1 MRIEVLLDLKTRL
14 GESPVWDV
22 EQQRLWWVD
31 SLDGRLFA
39 CNAQGGAIKSWD
51 VRQKIGSFA
60 LRQNGEGAVVALQNG
75 VHLLDFASGEL
86 TLLHHPEADRPFN
99 RLNDGKVDR
108 QGRFLFGSMDMREEE
123 PSGALYRLDP
133 DLSLHVLKK
142 DIIVSNAPCWSPS
155 GETFYFADTWT
166 GEICAWDYNTATGD
180 LSGERVFCHVDRSEG
195 GAADGATVDSE
206 GYLWNALVYAGKL
219 VRYTPEGKVDRII
232 EMPVKKVTSVMFGGE
247 NLDVLQNY
255 YFHND
260 VATVLQN
267 YFHYCSLE
275 MSCVELARTFLFLA
289 DRGIAP
295 HLDAPV
301 IAPIQSRQVN
311 ALMMTSGMYQNAGEF
326 AWRVGLPAK
335 SGVGGG
341 IVAIVPQE
349 MAIAVWSP
357 ELDDA
362 GNSLA
367 GVAMLEKLTQRMG
380 RSVF

>member
-123 PSGALYRLDP
+123 PSGALYRLDA

-180 LSGERVFCHVDRSEG
+180 LSGERVFCHVDRREG

-232 EMPVKKVTSVMFGGE
+232 EMPVKKSDQR
-247 NLDVLQNY
+247 DV
-255 YFHND
+255 
-260 VATVLQN
+260 
-267 YFHYCSLE
+267 
-275 MSCVELARTFLFLA
+275 R
-289 DRGIAP
+289 RRKP
-295 HLDAPV
+295 
-301 IAPIQSRQVN
+301 
-311 ALMMTSGMYQNAGEF
+311 
-326 AWRVGLPAK
+326 
-335 SGVGGG
+335 
-341 IVAIVPQE
+341 
-349 MAIAVWSP
+349 
-357 ELDDA
+357 
-362 GNSLA
+362 
-367 GVAMLEKLTQRMG
+367 
-380 RSVF
+380 

>member
-1 MRIEVLLDLKTRL
+1 M
-14 GESPVWDV
+14 
-22 EQQRLWWVD
+22 D

-123 PSGALYRLDP
+123 PSGALYRPDA

-142 DIIVSNAPCWSPS
+142 DIIVSNAPCWSPPARRS
-155 GETFYFADTWT
+155 ILPIPDGRNLRLGLQHRDRRSFRRT
-166 GEICAWDYNTATGD
+166 G
-180 LSGERVFCHVDRSEG
+180 LCHVDRSEG

-232 EMPVKKVTSVMFGGE
+232 EMPVKK
-247 NLDVLQNY
+247 
-255 YFHND
+255 
-260 VATVLQN
+260 
-267 YFHYCSLE
+267 
-275 MSCVELARTFLFLA
+275 
-289 DRGIAP
+289 
-295 HLDAPV
+295 
-301 IAPIQSRQVN
+301 
-311 ALMMTSGMYQNAGEF
+311 
-326 AWRVGLPAK
+326 
-335 SGVGGG
+335 
-341 IVAIVPQE
+341 
-349 MAIAVWSP
+349 
-357 ELDDA
+357 
-362 GNSLA
+362 
-367 GVAMLEKLTQRMG
+367 
-380 RSVF
+380 

>member
-1 MRIEVLLDLKTRL
+1 MRIEVLLDLKNRL

-180 LSGERVFCHVDRSEG
+180 LSGERVFAMSIAAKAARRTAPPWTAKAICGTRWSTRASWCAIPRRARSI
-195 GAADGATVDSE
+195 A
-206 GYLWNALVYAGKL
+206 
-219 VRYTPEGKVDRII
+219 
-232 EMPVKKVTSVMFGGE
+232 
-247 NLDVLQNY
+247 
-255 YFHND
+255 
-260 VATVLQN
+260 
-267 YFHYCSLE
+267 SLR
-275 MSCVELARTFLFLA
+275 CR
-289 DRGIAP
+289 
-295 HLDAPV
+295 
-301 IAPIQSRQVN
+301 
-311 ALMMTSGMYQNAGEF
+311 
-326 AWRVGLPAK
+326 
-335 SGVGGG
+335 
-341 IVAIVPQE
+341 
-349 MAIAVWSP
+349 
-357 ELDDA
+357 
-362 GNSLA
+362 
-367 GVAMLEKLTQRMG
+367 
-380 RSVF
+380 

>member
-60 LRQNGEGAVVALQNG
+60 LRQSGEGAVVALQNG

-142 DIIVSNAPCWSPS
+142 GIIVSNAPCWSPS

-232 EMPVKKVTSVMFGGE
+232 EMPVKK
-247 NLDVLQNY
+247 
-255 YFHND
+255 
-260 VATVLQN
+260 
-267 YFHYCSLE
+267 
-275 MSCVELARTFLFLA
+275 
-289 DRGIAP
+289 
-295 HLDAPV
+295 
-301 IAPIQSRQVN
+301 
-311 ALMMTSGMYQNAGEF
+311 
-326 AWRVGLPAK
+326 
-335 SGVGGG
+335 
-341 IVAIVPQE
+341 
-349 MAIAVWSP
+349 
-357 ELDDA
+357 
-362 GNSLA
+362 
-367 GVAMLEKLTQRMG
+367 
-380 RSVF
+380 

>member
-123 PSGALYRLDP
+123 PSGALYRLDA

-142 DIIVSNAPCWSPS
+142 ISSSLTPPAGAPP
-155 GETFYFADTWT
+155 A
-166 GEICAWDYNTATGD
+166 
-180 LSGERVFCHVDRSEG
+180 RRSI
-195 GAADGATVDSE
+195 
-206 GYLWNALVYAGKL
+206 L
-219 VRYTPEGKVDRII
+219 
-232 EMPVKKVTSVMFGGE
+232 
-247 NLDVLQNY
+247 
-255 YFHND
+255 
-260 VATVLQN
+260 
-267 YFHYCSLE
+267 
-275 MSCVELARTFLFLA
+275 
-289 DRGIAP
+289 
-295 HLDAPV
+295 
-301 IAPIQSRQVN
+301 PIPGR
-311 ALMMTSGMYQNAGEF
+311 
-326 AWRVGLPAK
+326 AK
-335 SGVGGG
+335 SAPGTTTPRP
-341 IVAIVPQE
+341 AISPANE
-349 MAIAVWSP
+349 SFAMSIAAKAARRMAPPWTAKAICGTRWSTRASWCATRRRARSIA
-357 ELDDA
+357 
-362 GNSLA
+362 SL
-367 GVAMLEKLTQRMG
+367 RC
-380 RSVF
+380 R